1 VGQRLVV
8 VQARQLAVG
17 QPEPLDAG
25 SVSSYAPEGVEQRVG
40 SAPPRPHRAREARDQ
55 LTRRQVVD
63 RLPERQDGG
72 GVQDSERLGPDRRVA
87 LSSATWSRRLLATPA

>member
-25 SVSSYAPEGVEQRVG
+25 SLSSYAPEGVEQRVG

-72 GVQDSERLGPDRRVA
+72 RVQDSERLAYISGSRCP
-87 LSSATWSRRLLATPA
+87 SATWTRRLLATPA